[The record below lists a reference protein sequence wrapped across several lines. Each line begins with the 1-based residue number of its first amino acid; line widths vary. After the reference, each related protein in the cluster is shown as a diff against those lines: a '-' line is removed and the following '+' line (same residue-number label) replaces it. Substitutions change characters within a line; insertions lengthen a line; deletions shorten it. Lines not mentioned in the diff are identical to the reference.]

1 MPDGLASLVE
11 ELVDEYKKV
20 QWLGNVDTKI
30 AAVLMTAKG
39 KETRVA
45 IRDDMGKSLSVL
57 CVKLATILG
66 KENAPTVREKV
77 DELFP
82 ELVTSWPTESTPAIA
97 GSDEPAAVLPKI
109 ITFDEKSVP
118 GIEQE
123 VRETVT
129 KNA

>member
-1 MPDGLASLVE
+1 
-11 ELVDEYKKV
+11 
-20 QWLGNVDTKI
+20 
-30 AAVLMTAKG
+30 MTAKG

-57 CVKLATILG
+57 LVKLAAILG
-66 KENAPTVREKV
+66 EEKAPEVRKKV

-82 ELVTSWPTESTPAIA
+82 ELVTWPTESTPAIA

-109 ITFDEKSVP
+109 ITFDAKGVP
-118 GIEQE
+118 EIEQE

-129 KNA
+129 KKSVRISYGVRGLRWRTRRKRTKLLRPSPLPP